1 MTLQSQ
7 IFTLIHKSLYV
18 RFLVLS
24 GIMLLKIHLVMRLE
38 VYVRGSPVFEK
49 MDVWQFDTQKLNYLV
64 IGLLAIL
71 ILARAQF
78 F

>member
-1 MTLQSQ
+1 
-7 IFTLIHKSLYV
+7 
-18 RFLVLS
+18 
-24 GIMLLKIHLVMRLE
+24 MLLKIHLVIRLE

-49 MDVWQFDTQKLNYLV
+49 MDVWQFDTQKLNNLV